1 MATDKANSSRS
12 PLPPISLRR
21 TAIAALAIIGCLFIV
36 WLAARAGF
44 SRLLSKYA
52 TASASLPAANAAVRL
67 APSDPEAHR
76 ARGAV
81 LRYLDQL
88 PDASKEYE
96 TAVSLRPR
104 DDLNWLELGIVRDE
118 LDDSEGALSAFNESV
133 RKAPY
138 YAHPR
143 WQRGNVLLRQGRYD
157 EAFAD
162 LRQAANS
169 NRDLQP
175 NLVDLAWA
183 MSGDDAKLTER
194 ILQIDNSQMRISY
207 ARFLARKGKGPEAIE
222 QLHAVGTVSD
232 QIRNEIVANL
242 ISKKAF
248 KEAFQIWTSGIS
260 SSLEKQ
266 VQPAIFDGG
275 FEAPLSLDETGF
287 GWRFARG
294 EDTLNLSVDTSEKES
309 GTKSLRVQFNGN
321 SNPTTAVLSQLILVE
336 PAKRYRI
343 SFVSRTK
350 DITGAARPIVTV
362 SEAKSDQ
369 LLTSSAALPQGTS
382 DWQVQSFEFVSGAE
396 SQAVTVSLRREN
408 CASTPCPIFGFI
420 WLDSFEIS
428 AEY

>member
-1 MATDKANSSRS
+1 MATDKASSSRS

-248 KEAFQIWTSGIS
+248 KEAF
-260 SSLEKQ
+260 
-266 VQPAIFDGG
+266 
-275 FEAPLSLDETGF
+275 
-287 GWRFARG
+287 G

-369 LLTSSAALPQGTS
+369 LLTSSTALPQGTS